1 MLLRKTG
8 LWMAL
13 SLSLPEKQYTGIL
26 KAAEGD
32 GLSLGIDPGYS
43 ISDFPK
49 IRNFMFCT
57 ARTNQAMTRSYKLTA
72 ELCEIRNTGETN
84 DKR

>member
-13 SLSLPEKQYTGIL
+13 SLSLPGKQYTGML
-26 KAAEGD
+26 WAAEGD
-32 GLSLGIDPGYS
+32 SLSINNGPGYS
-43 ISDFPK
+43 FSDFPK
-49 IRNFMFCT
+49 FRSYAFCD
-57 ARTNQAMTRSYKLTA
+57 AKPNRAMTQSYKFSA

-84 DKR
+84 DNR

>member
-13 SLSLPEKQYTGIL
+13 SLSPPEKQYTGML
-26 KAAEGD
+26 WAAEGD
-32 GLSLGIDPGYS
+32 SLSLNKDPGYS
-43 ISDFPK
+43 FSDFPK
-49 IRNFMFCT
+49 NRSFTFCE
-57 ARTNQAMTRSYKLTA
+57 ARPNRAMTQSYKLTA

-84 DKR
+84 DNR